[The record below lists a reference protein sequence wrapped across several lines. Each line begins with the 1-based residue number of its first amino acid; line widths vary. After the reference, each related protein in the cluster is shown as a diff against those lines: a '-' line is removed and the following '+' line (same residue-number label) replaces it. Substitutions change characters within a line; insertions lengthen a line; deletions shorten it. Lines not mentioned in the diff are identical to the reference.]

1 MNSQTLKTLA
11 LTLVVSL
18 FTPPVWADTAEQETP
33 PTLSAF
39 DPQPAPAAP
48 ALEILSAEDIALYQE
63 IFDLQEDG
71 RWKKADRRIKKLDS
85 DILMGHV
92 KFQRYMHPT
101 KYRSKYKELRDWMAV
116 YNDHPEAYRIYRLA
130 NKRRPA
136 NYRAPKAPAPRNYK
150 GPATTPSTATALPP
164 KTKAEKNRD
173 RAEYRARSKIS
184 RYLVRGQIA
193 RAEKRLWGSET
204 AGIFDELA
212 FDTQMSR
219 IASAYYYA
227 GELERAE
234 VLGSIAAERSIDQ
247 LPEASWIA
255 GLAAWKLGHWSQ
267 AAGYFEAVW
276 VSPESNSWLRAAGA
290 FWSARAHM
298 KARQPKQANAMLRK
312 AAAEQ
317 RTFYGLLA
325 QRQLGEPNTFNWDL
339 PVENATGAKLAMD
352 TAGLR
357 RAIALKQVGMPEAA
371 DREFLMA
378 HRRLPPGN
386 DLELLP
392 VAMNMGLHG
401 SVAKLSRRIIN
412 NHDQAIDSAL
422 YPMPDWVPADGFKL
436 DKALLMAVM
445 RQESAFNAYAVS
457 YAGASG
463 LMQLMPA
470 TAAYIE
476 RDNSLRR
483 KNHRKLF
490 DPSFNMKLGQKY
502 LNYLMRHKM
511 TDGNLMLVIAA
522 YNAGPGNIAKWKL
535 RTGHGDDWLLFMES
549 IPNRQNRNYVERVLA
564 NLWIYRLRFGQEA
577 PTLDQVAQG
586 ALPRYASLDPAFAP
600 AKPKQTAGLNTQP
613 AEPQDAA
620 AP

>member
-1 MNSQTLKTLA
+1 
-11 LTLVVSL
+11 
-18 FTPPVWADTAEQETP
+18 
-33 PTLSAF
+33 
-39 DPQPAPAAP
+39 
-48 ALEILSAEDIALYQE
+48 
-63 IFDLQEDG
+63 
-71 RWKKADRRIKKLDS
+71 
-85 DILMGHV
+85 
-92 KFQRYMHPT
+92 
-101 KYRSKYKELRDWMAV
+101 
-116 YNDHPEAYRIYRLA
+116 
-130 NKRRPA
+130 
-136 NYRAPKAPAPRNYK
+136 
-150 GPATTPSTATALPP
+150 
-164 KTKAEKNRD
+164 
-173 RAEYRARSKIS
+173 
-184 RYLVRGQIA
+184 
-193 RAEKRLWGSET
+193 
-204 AGIFDELA
+204 
-212 FDTQMSR
+212 
-219 IASAYYYA
+219 
-227 GELERAE
+227 
-234 VLGSIAAERSIDQ
+234 
-247 LPEASWIA
+247 
-255 GLAAWKLGHWSQ
+255 
-267 AAGYFEAVW
+267 
-276 VSPESNSWLRAAGA
+276 
-290 FWSARAHM
+290 
-298 KARQPKQANAMLRK
+298 
-312 AAAEQ
+312 
-317 RTFYGLLA
+317 
-325 QRQLGEPNTFNWDL
+325 
-339 PVENATGAKLAMD
+339 MD

-357 RAIALKQVGMPEAA
+357 RAIALKQLGMPEAA

-392 VAMNMGLHG
+392 VAMSMDLHG

-422 YPMPDWVPADGFKL
+422 YPTPDWAPSDGFKL

-483 KNHRKLF
+483 KNRRKLF

-502 LNYLMRHKM
+502 LNYLMQHKM
-511 TDGNLMLVIAA
+511 TGGNLMLVIAA

-564 NLWIYRLRFGQEA
+564 NLWIYRLRFGQDA

-600 AKPKQTAGLNTQP
+600 AKPKQTAGLNAQP
-613 AEPQDAA
+613 AEPQDTA